1 MREGKKNVI
10 GTSSLGRLLYNTF
23 LVCSLRVVKKEYIIT
38 PYHLIVIGSGAAGMM
53 AAITAA
59 RTGKS
64 VLLLEKLSKI
74 GAKLKATGGG
84 RCNLTNTLSNEDFM
98 ARFGRDGRFMSPA
111 LGALDHKELMAFFK
125 NIGVESHAPDGY
137 RVFPITHSSS
147 TIINALEQEMQN
159 LGVKVLCSQ
168 KVERL
173 EHDTLK
179 VTGVHTQTDTF
190 HADAVVIASGG
201 LGYPV
206 LGAEGDGYPMA
217 RSVGHKVTELFP
229 AMMPLKVKET
239 WVANCRADTIAKV
252 AMYVDMKKYKKL
264 QAKGDLIFTKGGIR
278 GPVVLDFSRE
288 ITPLLAK
295 FDEVPVLANLTKG
308 MNEEQIRAHFKGEL
322 TKDPHRTTLQ
332 LLLTLLPESVS
343 LELCKIADIDPALTL
358 SKQVGAN
365 RDKLIKLL
373 VWTPLTINGHD
384 GFKMAMITRGG
395 ISLKEIDPYTM
406 QSKKLNGL
414 YFCGE
419 VMNIDG
425 PCGGYNLQWSFASGF
440 LAGKLQ

>member
-1 MREGKKNVI
+1 MLEK
-10 GTSSLGRLLYNTF
+10 YD
-23 LVCSLRVVKKEYIIT
+23 
-38 PYHLIVIGSGAAGMM
+38 LIVIGSGAAGMM

-59 RTGKS
+59 RANTNSNKS

-98 ARFGRDGRFMSPA
+98 ARFGRDGRFMTPA
-111 LGALDHKELMAFFK
+111 LKALGHKALMAFFK
-125 NIGVESHAPDGY
+125 EIGVESHAPDGY
-137 RVFPITHSSS
+137 RVFPVTHSSS
-147 TIINALEQEMQN
+147 TIINAMEQEMRH

-168 KVERL
+168 KVETL
-173 EHDTLK
+173 EHDGVK

-190 HADAVVIASGG
+190 HGNAVVIASGG
-201 LGYPV
+201 MGYPV

-217 RSVGHKVTELFP
+217 ESVGHKVTELYP
-229 AMMPLKVKET
+229 AMMPLKVKER
-239 WVANCRADTIAKV
+239 WVENCRADTIAKV
-252 AMYVDMKKYKKL
+252 AMHVDMKKYKKL
-264 QAKGDLIFTKGGIR
+264 SAKGDLIFTKGGIR

-308 MNEEQIRAHFKGEL
+308 LNEEQIRQHFKKEL
-322 TKDPHRTTLQ
+322 KKDAHQTTLN
-332 LLLTLLPESVS
+332 LLRTLLPESVS
-343 LELCKIADIDPALTL
+343 LELCRQADIDPEL
-358 SKQVGAN
+358 SLAKQSGQN
-365 RDKLIKLL
+365 RDKLYRLL

-395 ISLKEIDPYTM
+395 IHLKEIDPYTM
-406 QSKKLNGL
+406 QSKKLQGL

-419 VMNIDG
+419 VMNLDG

-440 LAGKLQ
+440 LAGKLG

>member
-1 MREGKKNVI
+1 
-10 GTSSLGRLLYNTF
+10 
-23 LVCSLRVVKKEYIIT
+23 
-38 PYHLIVIGSGAAGMM
+38 
-53 AAITAA
+53 
-59 RTGKS
+59 
-64 VLLLEKLSKI
+64 
-74 GAKLKATGGG
+74 
-84 RCNLTNTLSNEDFM
+84 M
-98 ARFGRDGRFMSPA
+98 ARFGRDGRFMTPA
-111 LGALDHKELMAFFK
+111 LEALDHKELMSFFTEL
-125 NIGVESHAPDGY
+125 GVESHAPDGY

-147 TIINALEQEMQN
+147 TIINAMAQEMQN
-159 LGVKVLCSQ
+159 LGVEVQCSQ
-168 KVERL
+168 KVETL
-173 EHDTLK
+173 EHDGIK
-179 VTGVHTQTDTF
+179 VTGVYTQTDTF

-201 LGYPV
+201 MGYPV

-217 RSVGHKVTELFP
+217 ESVGHKVTDLFP

-239 WVANCRADTIAKV
+239 WVQNCRSDTIAKV
-252 AMYVDMKKYKKL
+252 LIRVDMKKYKKL
-264 QAKGDLIFTKGGIR
+264 SAKGDLIFTKGGIR

-295 FDEVPVLANLTKG
+295 FDEVPVLANFTKG
-308 MNEEQIRAHFKGEL
+308 MNEEQIRVHFKEEIV
-322 TKDPHRTTLQ
+322 KDPHRDT
-332 LLLTLLPESVS
+332 LLLLQTLLPESVS
-343 LELCKIADIDPALTL
+343 IELCTLAEVDHTL
-358 SKQVGAN
+358 SWNKLSGQA
-365 RDKLIKLL
+365 RDKLIRLL

-440 LAGKLQ
+440 LAGQLQ